1 MQVDAIAL
9 HLRPRSMSEAADLGT
24 RLVQA
29 NARSVWAS
37 FGPVVA
43 VVALVALA
51 TLGIA
56 SWLPT
61 LIVFWLKPWLDRTL
75 LFVLSRAAFGQ
86 ATRFADVW
94 AAQREVW
101 WSQWPTTL
109 TLRRLSPWR
118 AYTQPGYQ
126 LEGQRGAAARARRK
140 QLLNGHRGAAFAMQ
154 GAYAQLEFLL
164 VAGLT
169 ALVVAF
175 APQGSAGDV
184 FTALTSGTS
193 LLASF
198 ASTAAYLGVVT
209 LVEPF
214 FVGAGFSMYLNR
226 RVELEAWDIEQEF
239 RLAFAA

>member
-9 HLRPRSMSEAADLGT
+9 HLRPRTMSEAADLGT

-101 WSQWPTTL
+101 WAQWPITL
-109 TLRRLSPWR
+109 TLRPSEVVP
-118 AYTQPGYQ
+118 
-126 LEGQRGAAARARRK
+126 RG
-140 QLLNGHRGAAFAMQ
+140 
-154 GAYAQLEFLL
+154 
-164 VAGLT
+164 
-169 ALVVAF
+169 
-175 APQGSAGDV
+175 
-184 FTALTSGTS
+184 
-193 LLASF
+193 
-198 ASTAAYLGVVT
+198 
-209 LVEPF
+209 
-214 FVGAGFSMYLNR
+214 
-226 RVELEAWDIEQEF
+226 
-239 RLAFAA
+239 